1 MNNGLF
7 KKLLPHVVAI
17 VVFLI
22 VTAIFCKPSL
32 EGNVLNQ
39 TDVTGWK
46 GSAQNVFDYK
56 ATHGHYPLW
65 NPNVFSGM
73 PNYQIYLHGKS
84 VLPNFP
90 AIISLGLPKPMN
102 FFFAACICFYIL
114 CVAFGL
120 NPVVSIFGS
129 LAYAFATYNAVIIG
143 VGHESKMWAISF
155 MPLLLA
161 GMILTFSKKYWL
173 GLAISTLG
181 AYLEIAVNH
190 PQINFYFLL
199 IAAAVTLAYLVD
211 WIRKR
216 EWKHLIISGSIVIVS
231 ALIGVAGSAVTFMTS
246 YEYSK
251 ATMRGGKSVS
261 VEGEQVKSSKSTG
274 LDTSY
279 AFQYS
284 LGKAE
289 TAVMLMPDAFGAT
302 SAKPLGD
309 KSHVIEKLTDKGVP
323 ENQAA
328 QVANGLPAY
337 WGGIDG
343 VGTSGPPYIG
353 AIICIIALIG
363 FVIVQTPLRWGL
375 LAVTI
380 LAILMSWGKYLPGF
394 NNFLFEH
401 LPMYNKFRAP
411 SMTLVIPGLTLPL
424 MAVLTLQYIL
434 FGNKSKELLKADF
447 KKILYAVG
455 GLIGLLIL
463 IYVMMDYSSWIDR
476 SVLMQYTD
484 PKTGDNGFARAIVA
498 GMKADRKGMFGGQ
511 LLRTIGFAA
520 LVLGCL
526 YLYMRNVIKPMVI
539 AVALAAIT
547 IIDLLV
553 VDQDYLNAD
562 NYISPDELTS
572 QNFVP
577 NSVDQQISQDRN
589 PDYRVF
595 NNAPGWTSESRTS
608 YFHKSIGGYHPAKL
622 SIYQDLIDKY
632 FSQGV
637 DQNILN
643 MLNVRYIIYTDQ
655 KTNVPQ
661 LAPNPYANGSCWLVK
676 NVKLVQGPVQELQ
689 DIGTTHLKDTAIVQ
703 QSFSSQVVQPQWD
716 SLATIKLAKF
726 DNDTMRYSFNSS
738 KPQFAIFS
746 EVYYPFGWN
755 AYIDGKK
762 TAYCKAD
769 YVLRGLSIPAGQH
782 SIEFIF
788 EPSTFKR
795 SVNIAYIASFL
806 ILIFFVGGIVMQ
818 LRRDKVKTT
827 VSS

>member
-1 MNNGLF
+1 
-7 KKLLPHVVAI
+7 
-17 VVFLI
+17 
-22 VTAIFCKPSL
+22 
-32 EGNVLNQ
+32 
-39 TDVTGWK
+39 
-46 GSAQNVFDYK
+46 
-56 ATHGHYPLW
+56 
-65 NPNVFSGM
+65 
-73 PNYQIYLHGKS
+73 
-84 VLPNFP
+84 
-90 AIISLGLPKPMN
+90 
-102 FFFAACICFYIL
+102 
-114 CVAFGL
+114 
-120 NPVVSIFGS
+120 
-129 LAYAFATYNAVIIG
+129 
-143 VGHESKMWAISF
+143 
-155 MPLLLA
+155 
-161 GMILTFSKKYWL
+161 
-173 GLAISTLG
+173 
-181 AYLEIAVNH
+181 
-190 PQINFYFLL
+190 
-199 IAAAVTLAYLVD
+199 
-211 WIRKR
+211 
-216 EWKHLIISGSIVIVS
+216 
-231 ALIGVAGSAVTFMTS
+231 
-246 YEYSK
+246 
-251 ATMRGGKSVS
+251 
-261 VEGEQVKSSKSTG
+261 
-274 LDTSY
+274 
-279 AFQYS
+279 
-284 LGKAE
+284 
-289 TAVMLMPDAFGAT
+289 
-302 SAKPLGD
+302 
-309 KSHVIEKLTDKGVP
+309 
-323 ENQAA
+323 
-328 QVANGLPAY
+328 
-337 WGGIDG
+337 
-343 VGTSGPPYIG
+343 
-353 AIICIIALIG
+353 
-363 FVIVQTPLRWGL
+363 
-375 LAVTI
+375 
-380 LAILMSWGKYLPGF
+380 
-394 NNFLFEH
+394 
-401 LPMYNKFRAP
+401 
-411 SMTLVIPGLTLPL
+411 

-676 NVKLVQGPVQELQ
+676 SVKLVQGPVQELQ